1 MIFPDSY
8 DPYGELLGEE
18 INEDILFEDTGD
30 IKESIS
36 HEETTPDTTPE
47 LNKREHGSF
56 LQENYSKIWIDN
68 QNNKKITSLISFGIV
83 AGVSILLLKRFLK

>member
-8 DPYGELLGEE
+8 DPYGELMTEE
-18 INEDILFEDTGD
+18 INSELLFEETGD
-30 IKESIS
+30 IILPLTHAETGDEHT

-68 QNNKKITSLISFGIV
+68 QNNKKITSLISF
-83 AGVSILLLKRFLK
+83 